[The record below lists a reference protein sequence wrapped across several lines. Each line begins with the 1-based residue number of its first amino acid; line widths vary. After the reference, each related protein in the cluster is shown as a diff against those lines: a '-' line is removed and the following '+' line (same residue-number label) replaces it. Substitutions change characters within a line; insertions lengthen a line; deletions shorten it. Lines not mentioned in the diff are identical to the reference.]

1 MTLKQTLDEM
11 DRCYKKIQEKE
22 TYCQYWIKKMEK
34 LYWSCE
40 EIKKYW
46 SYDSCEF
53 YLKDRFKRKNRK
65 DSIMTIYFSSEIDVT
80 ITFDN
85 YFDMKMIET
94 FDEILNRIHWAFLE
108 YGFDGAVVVSNET
121 GEVIAEID
129 ND

>member
-1 MTLKQTLDEM
+1 
-11 DRCYKKIQEKE
+11 
-22 TYCQYWIKKMEK
+22 
-34 LYWSCE
+34 
-40 EIKKYW
+40 
-46 SYDSCEF
+46 
-53 YLKDRFKRKNRK
+53 
-65 DSIMTIYFSSEIDVT
+65 MTIYFSSEIDVT